1 MDIKSSRGNDSDE
14 VSQEKDNSALQL
26 EGNDHKISKAQQIH
40 QIEAAVTDPNVTLE
54 SFAHLDIKKIHR
66 KMDLRLIPMLALLY
80 LLSFLGTY
88 GKGEFRFA

>member
-1 MDIKSSRGNDSDE
+1 MDIKSSRENPSFE
-14 VSQEKDNSALQL
+14 VSQEKDSSALQL
-26 EGNDHKISKAQQIH
+26 EGIDHRISKTQQIH
-40 QIEAAVTDPNVTLE
+40 QIEAAVTDPNVTLD

-88 GKGEFRFA
+88 AKGQNTF